1 MLRRILVAP
10 VVFLLAG
17 CQPQQPPR
25 TAAPAAPQ
33 GSIDLPATPTAHSYD
48 AAIKPGEETGVA
60 RKAPIARAPA
70 PARPPANALTERE
83 RQAIAR
89 WDREEAALNYDAP
102 PLGLRPPP
110 RTGVKLAM
118 PADAVLPRPSSE
130 RTAPVKRSDT
140 VLPPPVE
147 RPEQATPAEPMKVSA
162 AVPPPSPPAPVPPA
176 PSPPESSTPAARPE
190 PPPVAAA
197 PEPAMP
203 PPASTPP
210 QQTAAAA
217 PPVTAPPVAAPPA
230 AKPRAAAPADT
241 AIPRPTGEPAATVLF
256 EPQSA
261 DLSDG
266 DRLLLERFARGTST
280 RRVRQI
286 LLYGYGGASD
296 PVEARKLALARV
308 LAVHAALID
317 LGLKADI
324 EIGDFSQAS
333 DASPDRV
340 DVMLR

>member
-1 MLRRILVAP
+1 MLRRVLVAP

-33 GSIDLPATPTAHSYD
+33 GSIDLPASATAHRYD
-48 AAIKPGEETGVA
+48 TAIKPGDETGTP
-60 RKAPIARAPA
+60 RKATVARAPA
-70 PARPPANALTERE
+70 PSRPPANALTERE
-83 RQAIAR
+83 KQAIAR

-118 PADAVLPRPSSE
+118 PADAALPRPSSE
-130 RTAPVKRSDT
+130 RAAPVKRSDG

-176 PSPPESSTPAARPE
+176 PVPPAPAARPE
-190 PPPVAAA
+190 LPPVAAA
-197 PEPAMP
+197 PATP
-203 PPASTPP
+203 PTASTPP

-230 AKPRAAAPADT
+230 AKPRAVVPADRP
-241 AIPRPTGEPAATVLF
+241 IPRPTGEPAATVLF
-256 EPQSA
+256 EPRSA

-280 RRVRQI
+280 RHVRQI

-317 LGLKADI
+317 LGLKADV
-324 EIGDFSQAS
+324 EIGDFSQANEG
-333 DASPDRV
+333 APDRV
-340 DVMLR
+340 DVMLRY